1 MSHGLN
7 LYSPRC
13 GVVLLSKIIRDPVH
27 GYIRIP
33 KEICGSFIDTPI
45 FQRLRSIEQTSMRW
59 LFPGGRHDR
68 FIHSLGVHHLA
79 DQLYDALEKNS
90 CEEAQEVLHDESL
103 RRTFVVA
110 ALMHDCGHAPFSHTM
125 EFLYNK
131 TCSGEK
137 HNRTFDRLKELVED
151 SARSEFAFEGIS
163 KKPADHEAMSA
174 LVLLREYG
182 DKLVAYNVNPT
193 LAARMITGIVHSHPD
208 TDRKKIENI
217 LIELINGEAIDVD
230 KLDYI
235 IRDTWASGVKNA
247 SIDVGRLLGAATIGM
262 DDHGK
267 PRLTYKATALSVM
280 QTVIDARNYLYEWI
294 YGHHTVV
301 YYANLLTALCLKL
314 GKALEKDQVSGDSI
328 IGDIFSDKAFSAPV
342 SIETRHGQLKQYLVN
357 DGDVMSLFKQYCSD
371 ALEYQAYISHK
382 PAHVPLWKTEAEYKI
397 FIDQDNQFKF
407 SGDQCIKRLRDQ
419 FGMSGDQCFSC
430 SGMSGKLYDI
440 KPSAIKVLMPN
451 GNVYAYNDVAN
462 VTKHPSI
469 SENRGNP
476 FCYIFIAN
484 EFASKKQDMIGYIND
499 CRW

>member
-1 MSHGLN
+1 
-7 LYSPRC
+7 
-13 GVVLLSKIIRDPVH
+13 LSKIIRDPVH

-33 KEICGSFIDTPI
+33 KKIFGLFIDTPI
-45 FQRLRSIEQTSMRW
+45 FQRLRAIEQTSMRW

-79 DQLYDALEKNS
+79 VQLYDALEKNS
-90 CEEAQEVLHDESL
+90 CEEAQRILCDESL
-103 RRTFVVA
+103 RRTFAVA

-137 HNRTFDRLKELVED
+137 HNRTFNKLEELVEA
-151 SARSEFAFEGIS
+151 SSRREFAFEGIA

-174 LVLLREYG
+174 LVLLRDYVDELG
-182 DKLVAYNVNPT
+182 AYDVNTT

-208 TDRKKIENI
+208 TERKKIENI

-262 DDHGK
+262 DEHGK
-267 PRLTYKATALSVM
+267 PQLTYKATALSVV

-301 YYANLLTALCLKL
+301 YYANLLTTLCLKL
-314 GKALEKDQVSGDSI
+314 GKALENGEVSGDSI
-328 IGDIFSDKAFSAPV
+328 VGDVFSDKAFSAPV
-342 SIETRHGQLKQYLVN
+342 SIETRYGTLKQYLVN

-371 ALEYQAYISHK
+371 AVEYQAYISHK

-397 FIDQDNQFKF
+397 FIGKDNQFKF
-407 SGDQCIKRLRDQ
+407 SGEQCVKRLRDQ
-419 FGMSGDQCFSC
+419 FGMSSDQCFSC

-440 KPSAIKVLMPN
+440 KPSAIKVLMPD

-469 SENRGNP
+469 SENQGNP
-476 FCYIFIAN
+476 FCYIFIAKD
-484 EFASKKQDMIGYIND
+484 FASKKQEMIEFINE

>member
-1 MSHGLN
+1 M
-7 LYSPRC
+7 
-13 GVVLLSKIIRDPVH
+13 SKIIRDPVH

-33 KEICGSFIDTPI
+33 KEICGLFVDTPI

-90 CEEAQEVLHDESL
+90 YEEAQGVLRDESL
-103 RRTFVVA
+103 RHTFVVA

-137 HNRTFDRLKELVED
+137 HNRTFDRLKELVEA
-151 SARSEFAFEGIS
+151 SASSEFAFEGIS

-174 LVLLREYG
+174 LVLLREYS
-182 DKLVAYNVNPT
+182 DKLVTYNVNPT

-208 TDRKKIENI
+208 TNRKKIENI

-267 PRLTYKATALSVM
+267 PRLTYKATALSVI

-301 YYANLLTALCLKL
+301 YYANLLTILCLKL

-328 IGDIFSDKAFSAPV
+328 IGDIFSDKVFSAPV
-342 SIETRHGQLKQYLVN
+342 LIETRYGQLKQHLVN
-357 DGDVMSLFKQYCSD
+357 DGDVMSLFKQYCPD

-407 SGDQCIKRLRDQ
+407 SGDQCVKRLQ
-419 FGMSGDQCFSC
+419 EKFGMSGDQCFSC

-476 FCYIFIAN
+476 FFYIFIAN
-484 EFASKKQDMIGYIND
+484 EFVSKKQDMIGYIND